1 MVKGS
6 IHRQI
11 LWIIVTVL
19 VAAFIYGSYQY
30 AVSSAY
36 RVSSEKA
43 KEMIQK
49 NNVDVILDVRTDMER
64 STLGYYPGSVHLPR
78 ADLENRMMADYPN
91 KDTRIIVYCNTGHR
105 ARMATDA
112 LQKMGYHNARYI
124 SSTYASLM

>member
-6 IHRQI
+6 TRMV
-11 LWIIVTVL
+11 WIVVALVL
-19 VAAFIYGSYQY
+19 GSMLYGGYQY
-30 AVSSAY
+30 AVFSPY

-43 KEMIQK
+43 KDMIQ
-49 NNVDVILDVRTDMER
+49 NNNIDVILDVRTDMER
-64 STLGYYPGSVHLPR
+64 STLGYYPGSIHVPR
-78 ADLENRMMADYPN
+78 ADLEHRIMADYPN

-112 LQKMGYHNARYI
+112 LHEMGYHNARYI

>member
-1 MVKGS
+1 MMKGF
-6 IHRQI
+6 INTRI
-11 LWIIVTVL
+11 LFIMIVIL
-19 VAAFIYGSYQY
+19 AAFFVYGSYQY

-49 NNVDVILDVRTDMER
+49 NNIDVVLDVRTDMER
-64 STLGYYPGSVHLPR
+64 ATLGYYPGSIHVPS
-78 ADLENRMMADYPN
+78 ADLENRMADYPN

-112 LQKMGYHNARYI
+112 LQQMGYHNARYI
-124 SSTYASLM
+124 SSTYASMM